1 MQLIDANPAVRVSGM
16 DELPGKSN
24 YFVGNDPA
32 KWQTNVPT
40 YAKVR
45 YEGVY
50 PGVNLIYY
58 GNQRQLEYDFVVAP
72 GADPKTIRLRFGAAN
87 NLRIDK
93 QGMLVLEIQ
102 KGEVQFRR
110 PAIYQEIAG
119 KRRAI
124 AGRYALRGSDVG
136 FEVKSYDRASPLVI
150 DPVLVYSTYLGGTS
164 SDLASSIAVDSAGD
178 AYVTGSTGAGFP
190 TIDAVQSNFAG
201 HGASVNAFVTK
212 FNASGTALVYSTYMG
227 GSVGDTGYS
236 IAVDSAGNAYVT
248 GSTASPDFPTVNA
261 VQPTLAGSL
270 NAFIAEI
277 SASGSAL
284 VYSTYLGGS
293 GTDSG
298 SGIAVDSSRNAYV
311 TGSTTSTN
319 FPTVNPLFSSG
330 GPGDAFVTEIGT
342 QGNALVYSTYL
353 GGAGADEG
361 KGIAVDASGDA
372 FVTGYTESSNFPTIN
387 PLQSS
392 LAGSANAFITEITP
406 GGSALVYST
415 YLGGGGTDI
424 GNGIALDSSG
434 NIYVAGST
442 TSTNFPTVNPLQ
454 PSLAGSTNAFVGKIR
469 SGGAA
474 LIYSTYLGGSG
485 GFGGDSGAGIAVDSS
500 GNAFVIGTTS
510 STNFP
515 VLNALQSAFLTPA
528 TPGSTAA
535 FITKINASGSSFVYS
550 TYFGNTTTGTGIAVD
565 SSGDAYTTGNIISQ
579 GTGGG
584 AVPLVN
590 ALPNMGSGF
599 ADSIAFV
606 AKILSAVNLSPRTLT
621 FVNQPLGME
630 SPSQT
635 VLLRNDGNPTL
646 VISSL
651 AMSGATGS
659 SFSETDNCVGNL
671 SAGASCSIS
680 VTFTPTAI
688 GSQSAN
694 LAIATNLPS
703 SPLLVPLTGTGVAV
717 ARNAVLSVNSLT
729 FTSEVI
735 GATTPAQSVTLSNNG
750 NETLLI
756 SSLAASGTNGTVAT
770 EFAETNNCGGSVAVG
785 ANCTISVTFTPTA
798 AGIRTGALTITDNA
812 TSPPSPQTVS
822 LSGTGTSPPGF
833 SFAAGSSGTSTAV
846 TAGQTATYSLTVGGS
861 GGFSGAVA
869 MSCTGTP
876 ANATCSV
883 SANPAT
889 LSGTSPVVLTVNV
902 NTTARS
908 GAAPLG
914 LRVPGMPVPVEAF
927 ALAIFL
933 SFCLWMVPSGLAGRR
948 PAHVALAA
956 LFLLLGLLTGCG
968 GGSSSTS
975 VTSNGTPAGTYTLTV
990 TGTSSSVVQ
999 AIQLTLTVN

>member
-1 MQLIDANPAVRVSGM
+1 
-16 DELPGKSN
+16 
-24 YFVGNDPA
+24 
-32 KWQTNVPT
+32 
-40 YAKVR
+40 
-45 YEGVY
+45 
-50 PGVNLIYY
+50 
-58 GNQRQLEYDFVVAP
+58 
-72 GADPKTIRLRFGAAN
+72 
-87 NLRIDK
+87 
-93 QGMLVLEIQ
+93 
-102 KGEVQFRR
+102 
-110 PAIYQEIAG
+110 
-119 KRRAI
+119 
-124 AGRYALRGSDVG
+124 
-136 FEVKSYDRASPLVI
+136 
-150 DPVLVYSTYLGGTS
+150 
-164 SDLASSIAVDSAGD
+164 
-178 AYVTGSTGAGFP
+178 
-190 TIDAVQSNFAG
+190 
-201 HGASVNAFVTK
+201 
-212 FNASGTALVYSTYMG
+212 
-227 GSVGDTGYS
+227 
-236 IAVDSAGNAYVT
+236 
-248 GSTASPDFPTVNA
+248 
-261 VQPTLAGSL
+261 
-270 NAFIAEI
+270 
-277 SASGSAL
+277 
-284 VYSTYLGGS
+284 
-293 GTDSG
+293 
-298 SGIAVDSSRNAYV
+298 
-311 TGSTTSTN
+311 
-319 FPTVNPLFSSG
+319 
-330 GPGDAFVTEIGT
+330 
-342 QGNALVYSTYL
+342 
-353 GGAGADEG
+353 
-361 KGIAVDASGDA
+361 
-372 FVTGYTESSNFPTIN
+372 
-387 PLQSS
+387 
-392 LAGSANAFITEITP
+392 
-406 GGSALVYST
+406 
-415 YLGGGGTDI
+415 
-424 GNGIALDSSG
+424 
-434 NIYVAGST
+434 
-442 TSTNFPTVNPLQ
+442 
-454 PSLAGSTNAFVGKIR
+454 
-469 SGGAA
+469 
-474 LIYSTYLGGSG
+474 
-485 GFGGDSGAGIAVDSS
+485 
-500 GNAFVIGTTS
+500 
-510 STNFP
+510 

-550 TYFGNTTTGTGIAVD
+550 TYFGNSTTGTGIAVD

-635 VLLRNDGNPTL
+635 VLLRNDGNSTL

-671 SAGASCSIS
+671 SAGASYSIS

-694 LAIATNLPS
+694 LAVATNLPS

-846 TAGQTATYSLTVGGS
+846 TAGQTATYSLTVGSS

-883 SANPAT
+883 SPNPAT
-889 LSGTSPVVLTVNV
+889 LSGTSPVVRTVNV